1 MIKSLALH
9 VPIRP
14 IYNPA
19 INEAIGKADSSKFSG
34 SQLQATSYVIQ
45 LFIINFIRLAFLA
58 GSIIFLFMLLWG
70 AIEYVTA
77 GGEKEK
83 VGNAYKRLTAA
94 FTGLIILFSVFMI
107 SRLVKLTFGIDVLQ
121 VEIPTILP

>member
-9 VPIRP
+9 VPIPP

-19 INEAIGKADSSKFSG
+19 INEAIGKADSPYFSG
-34 SQLQATSYVIQ
+34 SQLHATSYVIQ
-45 LFIINFIRLAFLA
+45 LFVINFIRLAFLA
-58 GSIIFLFMLLWG
+58 GSIVFLFMLLWG

-107 SRLVKLTFGIDVLQ
+107 SRLVKLSFGIDVLQ

>member
-1 MIKSLALH
+1 MIKSLALG
-9 VPIRP
+9 VIRP

-19 INEAIGKADSSKFSG
+19 INEAIGQADSPNFSG
-34 SQLQATSYVIQ
+34 SQLHAASYVIQ
-45 LFIINFIRLAFLA
+45 LFVINFIRLAFLA
-58 GSIIFLFMLLWG
+58 GSLIFLFMLLWG

-83 VGNAYKRLTAA
+83 VGNASKRITAA
-94 FTGLIILFSVFMI
+94 IIGLVILFSVFMI
-107 SRLVKLTFGIDVLQ
+107 SRLVKITFGIDVLQ